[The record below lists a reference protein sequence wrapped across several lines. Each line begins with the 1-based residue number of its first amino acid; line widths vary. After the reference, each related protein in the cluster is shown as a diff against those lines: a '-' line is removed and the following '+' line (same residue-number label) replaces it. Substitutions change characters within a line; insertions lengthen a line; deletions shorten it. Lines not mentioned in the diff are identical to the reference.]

1 MHFVHHRGTSLI
13 RLVHIESAV
22 NEEVD
27 EKEDEEVEEEE
38 DDEVD
43 DEVVDIQLE

>member
-1 MHFVHHRGTSLI
+1 MHHRGTSLI

-27 EKEDEEVEEEE
+27 EKEDEEVEEDEE
-38 DDEVD
+38 DVVEEDAPKDE
-43 DEVVDIQLE
+43 L